1 MLYEVIT
8 LFGAR
13 LTNKELKAGNM
24 VPNPTPSNRAITKN
38 KTVVNSGFHFIN
50 VPHKLSEKKQKQTKY
65 RPNMMICVMRPL
77 STCFP
82 EKRRETA
89 MPKAMNV
96 KNNPELNVIPIFSA
110 YMAT

>member
-1 MLYEVIT
+1 
-8 LFGAR
+8 
-13 LTNKELKAGNM
+13 
-24 VPNPTPSNRAITKN
+24 
-38 KTVVNSGFHFIN
+38 
-50 VPHKLSEKKQKQTKY
+50 
-65 RPNMMICVMRPL
+65 MMICVMRPL

-96 KNNPELNVIPIFSA
+96 KNNPELNVIPYFSA